1 MRQIEL
7 SYRRRTMRRAADCE
21 PPAPTWG
28 DLPGRH
34 HILRLEQIEQVAL
47 GRKDVSIP
55 RTNGGADIFRLAG
68 LLGDDNL
75 IRHRGLAFGVDFR
88 ERSQRTYSEPS
99 GLRQVAL
106 WQVCVGRQNRGEP
119 PPSDAAHCGGSVQV
133 NATTCAVVS
142 AASGALPGLRVLS
155 RNRPST
161 PLSAKRCCHRHTVG
175 RLTPMLCAT
184 RCAECRSDEGFYSL
198 ASFTLTSASRT

>member
-75 IRHRGLAFGVDFR
+75 IRHELLAWRVGSEPDHNWPQQMRPAVD
-88 ERSQRTYSEPS
+88 RTYSEP
-99 GLRQVAL
+99 A
-106 WQVCVGRQNRGEP
+106 
-119 PPSDAAHCGGSVQV
+119 
-133 NATTCAVVS
+133 
-142 AASGALPGLRVLS
+142 
-155 RNRPST
+155 
-161 PLSAKRCCHRHTVG
+161 
-175 RLTPMLCAT
+175 
-184 RCAECRSDEGFYSL
+184 SL
-198 ASFTLTSASRT
+198 ASYLLAF

>member
-28 DLPGRH
+28 DLPGPH

-68 LLGDDNL
+68 LLRRPG
-75 IRHRGLAFGVDFR
+75 RFW
-88 ERSQRTYSEPS
+88 Q
-99 GLRQVAL
+99 AL
-106 WQVCVGRQNRGEP
+106 
-119 PPSDAAHCGGSVQV
+119 S
-133 NATTCAVVS
+133 S
-142 AASGALPGLRVLS
+142 AS
-155 RNRPST
+155 PST
-161 PLSAKRCCHRHTVG
+161 
-175 RLTPMLCAT
+175 TPRTAFAFC
-184 RCAECRSDEGFYSL
+184 
-198 ASFTLTSASRT
+198 ASRRAATAN